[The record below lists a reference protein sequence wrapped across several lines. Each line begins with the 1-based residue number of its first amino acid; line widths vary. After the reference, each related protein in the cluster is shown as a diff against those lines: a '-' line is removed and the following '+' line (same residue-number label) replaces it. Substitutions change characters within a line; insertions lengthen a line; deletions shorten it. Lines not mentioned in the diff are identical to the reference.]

1 MFKTY
6 INLFIASITLL
17 SNSCKEQTL
26 SLSLAP
32 IFSDHMVLQQ
42 QTKVAF
48 WGKSKPNEK
57 VAVRGS
63 WGESSSVITDSDE
76 FWELY
81 LFTPKAGGPYVVQVK
96 NKNNSIL
103 LSDVLIGEVWLVS
116 GQSNMDWKLNQC
128 NNCI

>member
-1 MFKTY
+1 MYKTHLY
-6 INLFIASITLL
+6 LLIASIMLL
-17 SNSCKEQTL
+17 TNSCKQQSLE
-26 SLSLAP
+26 LSLAP

-48 WGKSKPNEK
+48 WGKSKPNQK
-57 VAVRGS
+57 VIVRGS
-63 WGESSSVITDSDE
+63 WGESSSAITDSDG

-81 LFTPKAGGPYVVQVK
+81 LFTPKAGGPFDIQVK

-103 LSDVLIGEVWLVS
+103 LSDILIGEVWLVS